1 MSVSIRKIEKMTQ
14 AERDRRI
21 NELHQKA
28 SSMWPKIESIIDE
41 LKLLGPHSL
50 DMDNAL
56 LNTRE
61 WLEQLSK
68 R

>member
-28 SSMWPKIESIIDE
+28 SSMWPKIENIIDE
-41 LKLLGPHSL
+41 LKLLGLRIPVKMNTHSG
-50 DMDNAL
+50 
-56 LNTRE
+56 R
-61 WLEQLSK
+61 S
-68 R
+68 